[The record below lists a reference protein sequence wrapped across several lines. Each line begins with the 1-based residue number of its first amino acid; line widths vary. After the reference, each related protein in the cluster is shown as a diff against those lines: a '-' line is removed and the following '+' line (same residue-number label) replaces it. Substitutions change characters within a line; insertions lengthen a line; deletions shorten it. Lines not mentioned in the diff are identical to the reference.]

1 MSKEGPSE
9 DNQARVKTIRLTGVL
24 IFGAL
29 ILASCSSSTPS
40 ASSTTSTAASGSGN
54 STTTTTSGG
63 GTAALS
69 TVWPSCCAADLT
81 AIGNRAETVGNDVVN
96 IGKNGGGSTAQLI
109 KDLHTMASAIASG
122 QQSASNAASQVPTG
136 TLTSYT
142 SALSA
147 LRTATNN
154 AVSACSSATN
164 SCINDIQTITAKLK
178 SVTTAASALNTAVT
192 PA

>member
-1 MSKEGPSE
+1 M
-9 DNQARVKTIRLTGVL
+9 KTIRLTGVL
-24 IFGAL
+24 IIGAL

-40 ASSTTSTAASGSGN
+40 GSSTTSTAATGSGSGS

-69 TVWPSCCAADLT
+69 TVWPSCCAGDLT
-81 AIGNRAETVGNDVVN
+81 AIGNSAETVGNDVVN
-96 IGKNGGGSTAQLI
+96 IGKNGGGSTTLLI
-109 KDLHTMASAIASG
+109 KDLHTMSSAVASG
-122 QQSASNAASQVPTG
+122 QQSASNAAGQVPVG
-136 TLTSYT
+136 TLTTYA

-147 LRTATNN
+147 LLTATNN